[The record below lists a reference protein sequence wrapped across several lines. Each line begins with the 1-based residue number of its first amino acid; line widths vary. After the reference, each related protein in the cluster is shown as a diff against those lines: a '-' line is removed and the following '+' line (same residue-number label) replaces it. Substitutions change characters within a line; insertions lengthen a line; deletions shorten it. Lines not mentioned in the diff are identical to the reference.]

1 MKARFEDLESEK
13 MLVCQM
19 VLKPDIMAEVFA
31 MVKPEAFVD
40 QDYKKAY
47 EYLIRMFNA
56 GNKIDASMFTVGYDE
71 ISLDK
76 RMAITEATF
85 TAANWRFYAE
95 RIRNNYVAR
104 TCLETCRT
112 ICGGITAD
120 NAAESVS
127 RLSGVA
133 SDILDSAGTGGR
145 HVFGDVV
152 ADYVRDMDYRML
164 HRGELAGYDTGLQN
178 LNEMLNGLQSEYIII
193 AARPSMG
200 KTALG
205 EQIALKIAEKEKVC
219 FWELEMG
226 EKMMFERAVSL
237 SSGVE
242 MNKLKS
248 AFMSEMQLNAV
259 MGKIQSLGTN
269 ENFILRTG
277 TRNIDEI
284 VTATRAE
291 VLSRGCKAV
300 FIDHAGLISTSGSY
314 RATWESYV
322 EISHK
327 LQELQRELNVPV
339 VVLSQLGRP
348 AEGAKTTTMANIK
361 GSGAF
366 EEDADVIIAIER
378 ERAKASN
385 EFQIPTVLNVQ
396 KNRNGPTGH
405 VYAVFMPQKV
415 KFVDGKKPEERD
427 GTGEAKKAV

>member
-13 MLVCQM
+13 MLICQM
-19 VLKPDIMAEVFA
+19 VLKPDIMAEVFST
-31 MVKPEAFVD
+31 VKPDAFVEP
-40 QDYKKAY
+40 DYKKAY
-47 EYLIRMFNA
+47 EYLIRMFNE
-56 GNKIDASMFTVGYDE
+56 GNQIDASMFTVGYDG
-71 ISLDK
+71 IPLDK

-85 TAANWRFYAE
+85 TAANWEFYAK
-95 RIRNNYVAR
+95 RVRDNYVAR
-104 TCLETCRT
+104 TCLETCRSV
-112 ICGGITAD
+112 CGELTPD
-120 NAAESVS
+120 NSTELVS
-127 RLSGVA
+127 RLSGLA
-133 SDILDSAGTGGR
+133 SDILDSTGTGGR
-145 HVFGDVV
+145 TLFGDVMSE
-152 ADYVRDMDYRML
+152 YVREMDYRMQ
-164 HRGELAGYDTGLQN
+164 HRGELAGYDTGLNN
-178 LNEMLNGLQSEYIII
+178 LNEMLDGLQKEYVII

-205 EQIALKIAEKEKVC
+205 EQIALKMSETVKVC
-219 FWELEMG
+219 FWELEMS

-248 AFMSEMQLNAV
+248 TFMSEMQLSSV
-259 MGKIQSLGTN
+259 MGKVQALGAN
-269 ENFILRTG
+269 ENFVLRTG

-284 VTATRAE
+284 ITATRSE

-300 FIDHAGLISTSGSY
+300 FIDHAGLIGTTGSY
-314 RATWESYV
+314 RASWEGYV

-327 LQELQRELNVPV
+327 LQEMQRELNVPV

-415 KFVDGKKPEERD
+415 KFVDGKKPEEND

>member
-1 MKARFEDLESEK
+1 
-13 MLVCQM
+13 
-19 VLKPDIMAEVFA
+19 
-31 MVKPEAFVD
+31 
-40 QDYKKAY
+40 
-47 EYLIRMFNA
+47 
-56 GNKIDASMFTVGYDE
+56 
-71 ISLDK
+71 
-76 RMAITEATF
+76 
-85 TAANWRFYAE
+85 
-95 RIRNNYVAR
+95 
-104 TCLETCRT
+104 
-112 ICGGITAD
+112 
-120 NAAESVS
+120 
-127 RLSGVA
+127 
-133 SDILDSAGTGGR
+133 
-145 HVFGDVV
+145 
-152 ADYVRDMDYRML
+152 
-164 HRGELAGYDTGLQN
+164 
-178 LNEMLNGLQSEYIII
+178 
-193 AARPSMG
+193 
-200 KTALG
+200 
-205 EQIALKIAEKEKVC
+205 
-219 FWELEMG
+219 
-226 EKMMFERAVSL
+226 
-237 SSGVE
+237 

-327 LQELQRELNVPV
+327 LQALQRELNVPV

>member
-1 MKARFEDLESEK
+1 
-13 MLVCQM
+13 
-19 VLKPDIMAEVFA
+19 
-31 MVKPEAFVD
+31 
-40 QDYKKAY
+40 
-47 EYLIRMFNA
+47 
-56 GNKIDASMFTVGYDE
+56 
-71 ISLDK
+71 
-76 RMAITEATF
+76 MAITEATF
-85 TAANWRFYAE
+85 TAANWEFYAK
-95 RIRNNYVAR
+95 RIRDNYVAR
-104 TCLETCRT
+104 TCLETCRKV
-112 ICGGITAD
+112 CGELTAD
-120 NAAESVS
+120 NASELVS
-127 RLSGVA
+127 RLSGLA
-133 SDILDSAGTGGR
+133 SGILDSAGTGGR
-145 HVFGDVV
+145 VVFGDIVSE
-152 ADYVRDMDYRML
+152 YVKDMDYRMQ
-164 HRGELAGYDTGLQN
+164 HRGELAGYDTGLNN

-205 EQIALKIAEKEKVC
+205 EQIALKIAEREKVC

-378 ERAKASN
+378 ERAKTSN

-415 KFVDGKKPEERD
+415 KFVDGKKPEEND